1 MIVSIEQHVDFIAD
15 LFLKM
20 QKEGDQ
26 SVAASQAAQDEWV
39 DHVNELSKSD
49 LVKSHSSC
57 NSWYLGAN
65 IPGKPRVFM
74 PYVGGVGRYR
84 QECEEIVA
92 AGYKG
97 LSHGIKMQ
105 KEGDQ
110 SAAASQAA
118 QDEWVDHVNE
128 LSTSDGFVLAC

>member
-97 LSHGIKMQ
+97 
-105 KEGDQ
+105 
-110 SAAASQAA
+110 
-118 QDEWVDHVNE
+118 
-128 LSTSDGFVLAC
+128 FVFA